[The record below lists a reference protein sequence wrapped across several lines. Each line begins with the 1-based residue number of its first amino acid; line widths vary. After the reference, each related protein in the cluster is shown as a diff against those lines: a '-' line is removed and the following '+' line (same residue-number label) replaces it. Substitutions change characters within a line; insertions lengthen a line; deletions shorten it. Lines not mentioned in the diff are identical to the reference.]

1 MNIYQRI
8 VLIVGAVILL
18 TVVFK
23 TFEGGE
29 IHYLFSIKAI
39 TKGLGVIGAT
49 ILVFFALKG
58 IGIKQ

>member
-8 VLIVGAVILL
+8 VLIIGAVILL
-18 TVVFK
+18 IVFFK

-29 IHYLFSIKAI
+29 IHYYFSITAI
-39 TKGLGVIGAT
+39 AKGVGVVGAT

-58 IGIKQ
+58 IGKK